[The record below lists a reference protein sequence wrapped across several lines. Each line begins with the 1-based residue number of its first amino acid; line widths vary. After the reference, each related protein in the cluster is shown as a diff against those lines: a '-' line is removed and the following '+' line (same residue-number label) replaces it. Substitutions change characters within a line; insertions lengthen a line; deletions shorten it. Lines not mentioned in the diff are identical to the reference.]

1 MGCKLKTNRHG
12 YLAFRVYFDGLET
25 LEGTKYRDVPE
36 YRPKVEAQA
45 RVIDQEIRDGTF
57 DYLRWF
63 PYGNLASRYQKVKEP
78 GRIITVRGFFRSWTE
93 SEVAGT
99 RTVSAKWRSNR
110 ESYIRVHVLP
120 TLGGTHLDQLKTRD
134 LVDLQAVLRTKG
146 LADATVD
153 RVIHSAL
160 RGLLRDAGV
169 AGYAVPDLDQLFD
182 RRLVTRVDL
191 GRESHTIDAFSDD
204 ERDAILK
211 HFREH
216 EPAHYPFVFFRFWTG
231 TRPSEAIALRW
242 RAVDLPRRRLRI
254 LASRVLGRDGR
265 PKTGKS
271 KREVL
276 LNQEVADLLA
286 SLQPEPPAPD
296 AFVFTTPRGTPLDET
311 NFSTR
316 IWVPALQAARV
327 RVRPFY
333 NTRHTYISWLLD
345 HGARPLFVCRQTG
358 TSLEMIERHYG
369 DARVTPEQLD
379 QLGHLRETVLA
390 RPDATL

>member
-1 MGCKLKTNRHG
+1 MGCTVRKNRHG
-12 YLAFRVYFDGLET
+12 YLCFRLYVDGLES
-25 LEGTKYRDVPE
+25 LEGTKLKDSPE
-36 YRPKVEAQA
+36 NREKVEARA
-45 RVIDQEIRDGTF
+45 RVIDQEMREGSF
-57 DYLRWF
+57 DYLKWF
-63 PYGNLASRYQKVKEP
+63 PFGNLASRYQKVEEP
-78 GRIITVRGFFRSWTE
+78 GQIITARGFFRSWTE
-93 SEVAGT
+93 NDVAGT
-99 RTVSAKWRSNR
+99 RSVSAKWRSNR
-110 ESYIRVHVLP
+110 KSYIRVHVLP
-120 TLGGTHLDQLKTRD
+120 TLGGMHLDQLKTRD
-134 LVDLQAVLRTKG
+134 LVELQASLRTKG

-160 RGLLRDAGV
+160 RGFLRDAGV
-169 AGYAVPDLDQLFD
+169 AGYQVPDLDELFD
-182 RRLVTRVDL
+182 RRLLTRVDL

-204 ERDAILK
+204 EREAILK

-216 EPAHYPFVFFRFWTG
+216 EHAHYPFVFFRFWTG

-276 LNQEVADLLA
+276 LHQEVVDLLERIRPA
-286 SLQPEPPAPD
+286 DVEPD
-296 AFVFTTPRGTPLDET
+296 TFVFRTPSGTPLDET

-316 IWVPALQAARV
+316 VWVPALRAAKV
-327 RVRPFY
+327 RARPFY

-369 DARVTPEQLD
+369 DARVTPDQLD
-379 QLGHLRETVLA
+379 RLGEVRESTPV
-390 RPDATL
+390 PG

>member
-1 MGCKLKTNRHG
+1 M
-12 YLAFRVYFDGLET
+12 
-25 LEGTKYRDVPE
+25 
-36 YRPKVEAQA
+36 
-45 RVIDQEIRDGTF
+45 
-57 DYLRWF
+57 
-63 PYGNLASRYQKVKEP
+63 
-78 GRIITVRGFFRSWTE
+78 RGFFRSW
-93 SEVAGT
+93 SENEPVGA
-99 RTVSAKWRSNR
+99 RSVSKKWRSNR

-120 TLGGTHLDQLKTRD
+120 TLGGRHLDQLQTRD
-134 LVDLQAVLRTKG
+134 LVDLQAALRAKR
-146 LADATVD
+146 LADSTVD

-160 RGLLRDAGV
+160 RGFLRDAGV
-169 AGYAVPDLDQLFD
+169 AGYQVPDLDQLFD
-182 RRLVTRVDL
+182 RRLLVRVDL
-191 GRESHTIDAFSDD
+191 GRESHTIDAFSDE
-204 ERDAILK
+204 EREAILK

-216 EPAHYPFVFFRFWTG
+216 QPTFYPFVFFRFWTG

-242 RAVDLPRRRLRI
+242 RAVDLPRRRVRI

-276 LNQEVADLLA
+276 LHQEVVELLERIRPVEAD
-286 SLQPEPPAPD
+286 PD
-296 AFVFTTPRGTPLDET
+296 AFVFTTPSGTPLDET

-316 IWVPALQAARV
+316 VWVPALRAAGV

-379 QLGHLRETVLA
+379 RLGHMRGSTPTPA
-390 RPDATL
+390 